1 MVEFDNFL
9 ECCGQLLV
17 ESAVSHLLYSLTLL
31 EQLVGIVLDILVRNI
46 VHAILGELHACHLNG
61 SILNVLVVNLDTL
74 SLSELVLSEVP
85 CQSLETLLIVLVDE
99 LLLVLVG
106 LKVLRVVGNEDAL
119 EQLVRVLQ
127 LADLLENMSTDILQE
142 LEVGVTLQLVSG
154 SDSLSYTA
162 GYVLADIVRDRF
174 LAGLGKEVNDSEDS
188 LQLSLAYQGLFDA
201 LRGDTTLF
209 KTPQAERFLNNRVS
223 DIRKAKEEKLK
234 KVGID
239 FLKENAQKEGVVTL
253 PSGLQYK
260 VLKQGNGAVAK
271 ANDKVKVKYEGR
283 LIDGTVFDSTDKHG
297 GDPVTFSPSQVIK
310 GWTEALCLM
319 PVGSKWQLYIP
330 QELAYGPRGA
340 GNDIPPYSTLI
351 FDVEVID
358 IEVAQEAKATEE
370 VKPAEEVKQEV
381 KPAKATK
388 KKNTKK

>member
-1 MVEFDNFL
+1 MKKLFIVAL
-9 ECCGQLLV
+9 ALV
-17 ESAVSHLLYSLTLL
+17 A
-31 EQLVGIVLDILVRNI
+31 G
-46 VHAILGELHACHLNG
+46 A
-61 SILNVLVVNLDTL
+61 
-74 SLSELVLSEVP
+74 SLS
-85 CQSLETLLIVLVDE
+85 TI
-99 LLLVLVG
+99 
-106 LKVLRVVGNEDAL
+106 
-119 EQLVRVLQ
+119 
-127 LADLLENMSTDILQE
+127 LAGKKNKKAPKS
-142 LEVGVTLQLVSG
+142 TLQLVSG

-297 GDPVTFSPSQVIK
+297 GDPITFSPNQVIK

-358 IEVAQEAKATEE
+358 IEAAQETKATEE